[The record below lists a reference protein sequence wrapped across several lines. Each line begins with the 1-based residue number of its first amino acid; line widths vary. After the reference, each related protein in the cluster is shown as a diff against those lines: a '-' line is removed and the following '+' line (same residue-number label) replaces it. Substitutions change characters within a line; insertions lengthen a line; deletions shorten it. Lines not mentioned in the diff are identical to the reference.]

1 MVAERGDGEKA
12 SFASYFRCSGNA
24 TVKLAGCSGYS
35 GIPILNYAIFLLGVF
50 LRSKRLM
57 VSAKTNRA
65 YPPISPAHTQTYAI
79 LSAFAQEQNLSPM
92 TLTELQQKLKLG
104 IRTAA
109 RDIFGVEIQQLNV
122 ETPPRAELG
131 DLAFPVS
138 FELAKLIKQ
147 ATGEKQPP
155 RVIAEKLKPEL
166 EGIEEIARVEIA
178 GAGYINVFFD
188 RAKLLS
194 LFARTAPITTGRI
207 EKLDQPKK
215 MVEHTSINPN
225 KAAHIGHVRNAVLGD
240 TFVRILKAAG
250 DRVEVQNYID
260 NTGVQ
265 VADVVVGFLHIE
277 KMNLD
282 QIKTLDASLG
292 KDYSFDYYCWDL
304 YTKVGLFY
312 RDGNLSGEL
321 NPEKTGLRMEVLH
334 ALEEGNNPIA
344 DLADYVATRNVECIV
359 DTMERLGIRY
369 DLLARESDILHLHF
383 WERAFELMKG
393 TGVIRYEREGRHAG
407 CWVMPFESHTGTD
420 EHESDKIIVRSNGT
434 VTYTGKDI
442 AYQLW
447 KLGKLGLD
455 FHYQVFRQY
464 QERYLLWVTTT
475 DADAEANARV
485 ERPQFGGG
493 ITVYNVIDSRQ
504 SYPQEI
510 VARGVAAVVPE
521 LGEDASVHFSYEMV
535 ALSPAACGELGIELS
550 AEDRTRPYIEMSG
563 RKGLG
568 VKADDLINQL
578 EAGALTEV
586 EKRNPNLSVDEKKA
600 TAHEVAVAALRYF
613 LLKFT
618 RNTVIA
624 FDFKEALSFE
634 GETGPYCQ
642 YAAVRTNSI
651 FRKLGDEAVVE
662 ADALLDGLARD
673 DELQTKVAEVL
684 SGEGGTE
691 IWSLV
696 MLTQQ
701 LDDVIEQCRNSAEP
715 ANLAK
720 YTFSVAKAFS
730 RFYHDH
736 RILTEKDL
744 VRRAVLIAVT
754 KVVRAQL
761 IAALAILGINV
772 PEQM

>member
-1 MVAERGDGEKA
+1 
-12 SFASYFRCSGNA
+12 
-24 TVKLAGCSGYS
+24 
-35 GIPILNYAIFLLGVF
+35 
-50 LRSKRLM
+50 
-57 VSAKTNRA
+57 
-65 YPPISPAHTQTYAI
+65 
-79 LSAFAQEQNLSPM
+79 M
-92 TLTELQQKLKLG
+92 TLTELQQKLRER
-104 IRTAA
+104 IRSAA
-109 RDIFGVEIQQLNV
+109 KEIFGVEVQQLAA
-122 ETPPRAELG
+122 EAPPRPELG

-147 ATGEKQPP
+147 ATGEKQAP
-155 RVIAEKLKPEL
+155 RAIAEKLKPQL
-166 EGIEEIARVEIA
+166 EDIDEVARVEIA

-188 RAKLLS
+188 RARLLS
-194 LFARTAPITTGRI
+194 LFAGPTTQR
-207 EKLDQPKK
+207 EATDLEQPKK

-240 TFVRILKAAG
+240 TFVHILKAAG

-265 VADVVVGFLHIE
+265 VADVVVGFQHLD
-277 KMNLD
+277 KMDLE
-282 QIKTLDASLG
+282 QIKALDASLS
-292 KDYSFDYYCWDL
+292 KDYRFDYYCWDL

-312 RDGNLSGEL
+312 RDGNVSADM
-321 NPEKTGLRMEVLH
+321 NPEKIKLRNEVLH
-334 ALEEGNNPIA
+334 ALEEGSNPIA
-344 DLADYVATRNVECIV
+344 ELADYVATRNVECIL

-383 WERAFELMKG
+383 WNRAFELMKDQ
-393 TGVIRYEREGRHAG
+393 GVIRYETEGRHAG

-455 FHYQVFRQY
+455 FNYKVFRNY
-464 QERYLLWVTTT
+464 PDGHTLWTTKT
-475 DADAEANARV
+475 EPEEPRT
-485 ERPQFGGG
+485 ERPHFGGG
-493 ITVYNVIDSRQ
+493 IRVYNVIDSRQ

-521 LGEDASVHFSYEMV
+521 VGEDASVHFSYEMV
-535 ALSPAACGELGIELS
+535 ALSPAACEALGIELS
-550 AEDRTRPYIEMSG
+550 DEDRTRPYIEMSG

-586 EKRNPNLSVDEKKA
+586 EKRNPELAEADKNA

-651 FRKLGDEAVVE
+651 FRKLGDETVRAAGALMKEV
-662 ADALLDGLARD
+662 AGDAALQAR
-673 DELQTKVAEVL
+673 VSEVL
-684 SGEGGTE
+684 SGESGTE
-691 IWSLV
+691 IWSLL

-701 LDDVIEQCRNSAEP
+701 LDEVIAQCRNSAEP

-720 YTFSVAKAFS
+720 YTFSLARTFS

-736 RILTEKDL
+736 RILTEPDE
-744 VRRAVLIAVT
+744 VRRGVLIAVT
-754 KVVRAQL
+754 RIVRTKL
-761 IAALAILGINV
+761 TNALAILGINV

>member
-1 MVAERGDGEKA
+1 
-12 SFASYFRCSGNA
+12 
-24 TVKLAGCSGYS
+24 
-35 GIPILNYAIFLLGVF
+35 
-50 LRSKRLM
+50 
-57 VSAKTNRA
+57 
-65 YPPISPAHTQTYAI
+65 
-79 LSAFAQEQNLSPM
+79 M
-92 TLTELQQKLKLG
+92 TLTELQQKLRER
-104 IRTAA
+104 IRSAA
-109 RDIFGVEIQQLNV
+109 KEIFGVEVQQLAA
-122 ETPPRAELG
+122 EAPPRPELG
-131 DLAFPVS
+131 DLAFPVC

-147 ATGEKQPP
+147 ATGEKQAP
-155 RVIAEKLKPEL
+155 RAIAEKLKPRL
-166 EGIEEIARVEIA
+166 EEFDEVERVEIA

-188 RAKLLS
+188 RARLLG
-194 LFARTAPITTGRI
+194 LFAGPNQPPQPQVV
-207 EKLDQPKK
+207 DQPKK

-277 KMNLD
+277 NKDLSE
-282 QIKTLDASLG
+282 IKALDASLS
-292 KDYSFDYYCWDL
+292 KDYPFDYYCWDL

-312 RDGNLSGEL
+312 RDGDVSGQM
-321 NPEKTGLRMEVLH
+321 NPEKLKLRNEVLH
-334 ALEEGNNPIA
+334 ALEEGSGPIA
-344 DLADYVATRNVECIV
+344 ELADYVATRNVECIL

-383 WERAFELMKG
+383 WIRAFELMKDK
-393 TGVIRYEREGRHAG
+393 GVIRYETEGRHAG

-455 FHYQVFRQY
+455 FHYKVARNYPDGQT
-464 QERYLLWVTTT
+464 LWTTKT
-475 DADAEANARV
+475 EPEEPGT
-485 ERPQFGGG
+485 ERPRFGGG
-493 ITVYNVIDSRQ
+493 IRVYNVIDSRQ

-521 LGEDASVHFSYEMV
+521 VGEDASVHFSYEMV
-535 ALSPAACGELGIELS
+535 ALSPAACEALGIELS
-550 AEDRTRPYIEMSG
+550 DEDRTRPYIEMSG

-568 VKADDLINQL
+568 VKADDLISQL
-578 EAGALTEV
+578 EAGALIEV
-586 EKRNPNLSVDEKKA
+586 EKRNPELSEDEKRA

-624 FDFKEALSFE
+624 FDFKEALLFE

-651 FRKLGDEAVVE
+651 FRKLGNETVAAAETLMKEV
-662 ADALLDGLARD
+662 AGDAALQAR
-673 DELQTKVAEVL
+673 VAEVL
-684 SGEGGTE
+684 SGESGTD
-691 IWSLV
+691 IWSLL

-701 LDDVIEQCRNSAEP
+701 LEDVIAQCRNSAEP

-720 YTFSVAKAFS
+720 YTFSLAKAFS

-736 RILTEKDL
+736 RILAEPDE
-744 VRRAVLIAVT
+744 VRRGVLIAVT
-754 KVVRAQL
+754 QIVRTKL
-761 IAALAILGINV
+761 TAALGILGINV
-772 PEQM
+772 PEKM